1 MTATAPRPTTARFA
15 GATLALLLTLAPAP
29 ALLLPSPAQA
39 QAADARASREREALR
54 RAQASLQEAQQ
65 QRDALQAEK
74 AGLDKA
80 RTEAETTAGQQRK
93 VLAAAVAD
101 GKRQRDEL
109 SRLQAVQAVQAADR
123 SRHDD
128 AVRVAE
134 SAAAGREQA
143 LRQQLAQAL
152 RESESRRQA
161 NAGLATLLATRS
173 QALDDAARRNREL
186 HALGLEALARYRE
199 KGVVD
204 QALQGDPVLGFTAVR
219 IENVA
224 EQLRQRID
232 ALQLPL
238 APVPQ

>member
-1 MTATAPRPTTARFA
+1 
-15 GATLALLLTLAPAP
+15 LALLLTLAPAP

-109 SRLQAVQAVQAADR
+109 SRLQAVQAADR

>member
-1 MTATAPRPTTARFA
+1 MTATARRPTTAQFI
-15 GATLALLLTLAPAP
+15 GATFALWLALAAAS
-29 ALLLPSPAQA
+29 ALLPPSPAYA
-39 QAADARASREREALR
+39 QATDARASREREALR

-80 RTEAETTAGQQRK
+80 RTEAEAAAGQQRK
-93 VLAAAVAD
+93 ALAVALANV
-101 GKRQRDEL
+101 KRLRDEL
-109 SRLQAVQAVQAADR
+109 TRLQAEQAADG
-123 SRHDD
+123 SRHGD
-128 AVRVAE
+128 AIRAAE
-134 SAAAGREQA
+134 SVAAGREQA
-143 LRQQLAQAL
+143 LQRQLAQAL

-186 HALGLEALARYRE
+186 HALGLEALARYRD

-224 EQLRQRID
+224 EQLRQRLD
-232 ALQLPL
+232 ALQLPV
-238 APVPQ
+238 AAGPQ